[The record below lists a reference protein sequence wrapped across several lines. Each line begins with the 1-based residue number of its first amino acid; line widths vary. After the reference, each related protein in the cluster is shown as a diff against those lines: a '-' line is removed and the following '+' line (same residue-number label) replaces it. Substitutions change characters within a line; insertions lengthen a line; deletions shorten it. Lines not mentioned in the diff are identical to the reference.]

1 MCRYHSRDMSKL
13 EGHEHMEKLGRLQQS
28 QQRHRTRRVGES
40 CQSDRELDH
49 HHFTCIWGRD
59 CTQYPCQ
66 RRGCFCWKVWST
78 CPLTEGDPAPEFRDS
93 AWQCW
98 QLFILSWSLPWPL
111 NYSVFVFLT
120 KHSVSL
126 HPDFLRPCNFKFL
139 YLIPKLLKGCGFALL
154 SSVHLTVIFDWSL
167 DSVLSSYPRI
177 FFFCSQNDGIGIIVS
192 PETNNTF
199 IWNIL
204 TIT

>member
-1 MCRYHSRDMSKL
+1 MHLRQRLHPIPLSEAWMLLL
-13 EGHEHMEKLGRLQQS
+13 ESMKHVS
-28 QQRHRTRRVGES
+28 SHRRWPG
-40 CQSDRELDH
+40 
-49 HHFTCIWGRD
+49 IWVQG
-59 CTQYPCQ
+59 
-66 RRGCFCWKVWST
+66 FNMA
-78 CPLTEGDPAPEFRDS
+78 E
-93 AWQCW
+93 CW
-98 QLFILSWSLPWPL
+98 QLFILSWSLRWPL